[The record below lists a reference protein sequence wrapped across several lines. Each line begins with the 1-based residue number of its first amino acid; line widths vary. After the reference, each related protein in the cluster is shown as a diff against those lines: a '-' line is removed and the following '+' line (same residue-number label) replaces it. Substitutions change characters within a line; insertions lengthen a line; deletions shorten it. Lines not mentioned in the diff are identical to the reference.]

1 MGGNLVYSSFSF
13 RRKSDY
19 IAGFPGGNYYAANTA
34 IQHRYSWHYDT
45 AIKIYTH
52 HIHIHSQIRFGLYL
66 LKILLEIA
74 EFQVGKMSKIN
85 RADIYFANLTIR
97 SFYFLVSLNF
107 KVILFTEWNFLF
119 YSLKNRCDYTNI
131 KHESLKLDPIT
142 RDKQTLNVWSIVI
155 GILAITTFVI

>member
-1 MGGNLVYSSFSF
+1 MNAGCKLRVKNIDLKSLLDLHKYFFFIKFEPKKWRKNPTMGGNLVYSSFSF

-97 SFYFLVSLNF
+97 LN
-107 KVILFTEWNFLF
+107 KLLLF
-119 YSLKNRCDYTNI
+119 
-131 KHESLKLDPIT
+131 
-142 RDKQTLNVWSIVI
+142 
-155 GILAITTFVI
+155 G

>member
-1 MGGNLVYSSFSF
+1 MQGANWGLKTLIWNPYWISNNIFFFIKFEPKKWRKTPTMGGNLVYSSFSF

-97 SFYFLVSLNF
+97 LN
-107 KVILFTEWNFLF
+107 KLLLF
-119 YSLKNRCDYTNI
+119 
-131 KHESLKLDPIT
+131 
-142 RDKQTLNVWSIVI
+142 
-155 GILAITTFVI
+155 G

>member
-1 MGGNLVYSSFSF
+1 MQGANWGLKTLIWNPYWISINIFFFIKFEPKKWRKNPTMGGNLVYSSFSF

-19 IAGFPGGNYYAANTA
+19 IAGFPGGNYYAANTD

-97 SFYFLVSLNF
+97 LN
-107 KVILFTEWNFLF
+107 KLLLF
-119 YSLKNRCDYTNI
+119 
-131 KHESLKLDPIT
+131 
-142 RDKQTLNVWSIVI
+142 
-155 GILAITTFVI
+155 G